1 MQIKKFLLSGIVC
14 ACVFV
19 TNAQTGSSGF
29 PGNSKSSAAGA
40 IAAAKSPA
48 QNPVYGKNLL
58 KISGISPAGTQQ
70 QTRDNEEDQQFGTVR
85 GRITTADGSIAPY
98 VSVKLKGTQLGAVSD
113 EDGEYQIRKVPSGV
127 YIIVVSAI
135 GLYPKEKE
143 IKVTGKSTVIADFSL
158 NENASQLDA
167 VNISANKKKFK
178 VDKVS
183 PSLRLQSP
191 LIEIPQNIKVV
202 TGQLIADQQVF
213 DLVDGVTR
221 NVSGT
226 TRTGHWDA
234 QYANIS
240 TRGTT
245 IPAFRNGMNMKMPWG
260 PLTEDAATIERV
272 EFIKGPSGFMMAN
285 GEPGGIFNIV
295 TKKPTGENRSSAT
308 LSGGGFGL
316 ARAAVDLDGKLS
328 KDGRLLFRFN
338 AAAQT
343 KGSYNKYNY
352 TDKYVVAP
360 VISYQV
366 DSNTLITAEYTTQ
379 HVEAQALG
387 TYGFSPKG
395 LGDTDPSFFLGDP
408 TLDPAKLYDH
418 NATLYF
424 NHKLDGSWKV
434 NGQVAYVKY
443 GLAGGTPWMTSIAP
457 NGDMR
462 RNVNIS
468 EELAIS
474 KNAQLS
480 LMGDIRTGSVVHR
493 VMTGIDFGNLKTWGD
508 FASVQQS
515 DLQLAGN
522 ATFNIYNPT
531 YGTLA
536 NIPVF
541 DRSKSIQVRSA
552 LPANISYLT
561 NVSYT
566 GVYVQDEIRMLEEK
580 LRLTL
585 AGRYTH
591 AVTVGRTNLAQISDN
606 AFSPRVGLSYSI
618 LKDFSAYGLYDQS
631 FLPQGGQ
638 DYEGNNFK
646 PVRGNNI
653 EFGLKKDWF
662 DGKWNATAAVYQITK
677 KNVLTA
683 DPRAGLQIAPGPP
696 ATFYPTNIRVQVG
709 EQQFKG
715 LELDIAGEIV
725 SGLNVILNY
734 AFTDTKVSKDNNPLY
749 VNRPVP
755 GAVKHITNGWLSYRL
770 RKPGFFLNGFGLT
783 GGYQIQM
790 SRNSGTIAIP
800 MKLPQY
806 YRFDAGASYEKGKI
820 GLSFLVN
827 NLLDRRLLTQGS
839 YTKLAAETATSVSY
853 YTYIYEV
860 PRNARLSLTYKFK

>member
-1 MQIKKFLLSGIVC
+1 MRRRLLYILLILL
-14 ACVFV
+14 F
-19 TNAQTGSSGF
+19 SS
-29 PGNSKSSAAGA
+29 NLY
-40 IAAAKSPA
+40 A
-48 QNPVYGKNLL
+48 QNL
-58 KISGISPAGTQQ
+58 GTIK
-70 QTRDNEEDQQFGTVR
+70 
-85 GRITTADGSIAPY
+85 GRITTSDGRVAESIT
-98 VSVKLKGTQLGAVSD
+98 VKLKGTTLGATSN
-113 EDGEYQIRKVPSGV
+113 EDGEYIVRKVPAGS
-127 YIIVVSAI
+127 YTIVVSAV
-135 GLYPKEKE
+135 GLYPKEKQ
-143 IKVTGKSTVIADFSL
+143 ITLTGKSTVIADFSL
-158 NENASQLDA
+158 KEDLSQLDN
-167 VNISANKKKFK
+167 VQISANKKKFK

-191 LIEIPQNIKVV
+191 LIEVPQNIKVV
-202 TGQLIADQQVF
+202 TSQLIADQMVF
-213 DLVDGVTR
+213 DMVDGITR
-221 NVSGT
+221 NVSGV

-260 PLTEDAATIERV
+260 PLTEDAATIDRV
-272 EFIKGPSGFMMAN
+272 EFVKGPSGFMMAN
-285 GEPGGIFNIV
+285 GEPGGIYNIV

-316 ARAAVDLDGKLS
+316 GRAAIDLDGKLS
-328 KDGRLLFRFN
+328 QDGRLLYRFN

-352 TDKYVVAP
+352 TDKYVIAP
-360 VISYQV
+360 VISYQI

-379 HVEAQALG
+379 HVEALALG
-387 TYGFSPKG
+387 TYGFSPKK

-418 NATLYF
+418 NATFYF
-424 NHKLDGSWKV
+424 SHKLDNNWKV
-434 NGQVAYVKY
+434 NAQVAYVKY
-443 GLAGGTPWMTSIAP
+443 GMTGGTPWPSQIAP

-462 RNVNIS
+462 RYLNIS
-468 EELAIS
+468 EELAIN

-480 LMGDIRTGSVVHR
+480 IMGDVPTGTVVHR
-493 VMTGIDFGNLKTWGD
+493 LMTGVDFGSLKTWGD
-508 FASVQQS
+508 FASVQLA
-515 DLQLAGN
+515 DLQLANN

-566 GVYVQDEIRMLEEK
+566 GIYLQDEIRMFEEK

-606 AFSPRVGLSYSI
+606 AFSPRIGLSYSI
-618 LKDFSAYGLYDQS
+618 FKDFSAYALYDQS

-653 EFGLKKDWF
+653 ELGLKKDWL

-677 KNVLTA
+677 KNVLVT
-683 DPRAGLQIAPGPP
+683 DPRAGLQLSPGPP
-696 ATFYPTNIRVQVG
+696 ETFYPSNIRIQVG

-715 LELDIAGEIV
+715 VELDIAGEIAT
-725 SGLNVILNY
+725 GLNVILNY
-734 AFTDTKVSKDNNPLY
+734 AFTDTKVSKDTNPLY
-749 VNRPVP
+749 IGRPVA
-755 GAVKHITNGWLSYRL
+755 GSVKHITNGWLSYRF
-770 RKPGFFLNGFGLT
+770 RKQGSLLDGFGLT
-783 GGYQIQM
+783 GGYQVQL
-790 SRNSGTIAIP
+790 SRNSGTIAAP
-800 MKLPQY
+800 LKLPEY
-806 YRFDAGASYEKGKI
+806 YRFDAGASYEKGKFS
-820 GLSFLVN
+820 LSLLVN

-839 YTKLAAETATSVSY
+839 YTDLGNKATATSVSY
-853 YTYIYEV
+853 YSYIYEV
-860 PRNARLSLTYKFK
+860 PRNARLSLTYRFK